1 MDLKTLNSAVEQIA
15 AEKSI
20 SAEKVLTAIE
30 TAIAA
35 AYKKEYQQKSEIIR
49 AKFDLKS
56 GDLKFWQIKIVV
68 DPKEVRFVEE
78 QEDEEKSASSKK
90 KIVSHK
96 EEKKEDD
103 ETLLRY
109 NPDRHLLF
117 EEAKEIK
124 SDVQVGEE
132 LEFPLK
138 VQQDFGRIAA
148 QTAKQVILQS
158 IREAERASIQIE
170 FADKEDEIISGI
182 VQRFERGNVYVD
194 LGRAV
199 GIMFNNESVPGEHY
213 RVGERLRFYV
223 LAVQDDARRPGIIL
237 SRSHPKFVMKLFE
250 LEVPEIGEDM
260 VEIKKNTKNGG
271 SLGLIN
277 A

>member
-117 EEAKEIK
+117 EEAKEII
-124 SDVQVGEE
+124 EE
-132 LEFPLK
+132 RISRDNKPSENSSLNDLEKLAELK
-138 VQQDFGRIAA
+138 E
-148 QTAKQVILQS
+148 K
-158 IREAERASIQIE
+158 
-170 FADKEDEIISGI
+170 
-182 VQRFERGNVYVD
+182 
-194 LGRAV
+194 
-199 GIMFNNESVPGEHY
+199 
-213 RVGERLRFYV
+213 
-223 LAVQDDARRPGIIL
+223 GIITEEEF
-237 SRSHPKFVMKLFE
+237 K
-250 LEVPEIGEDM
+250 G
-260 VEIKKNTKNGG
+260 KKKQL
-271 SLGLIN
+271 LGL
-277 A
+277 